1 MSLLIVVTLLQR
13 YRTGDR
19 RYAREYCCSFEK
31 SCLFFLKDF
40 FWACPLKISHLAQED
55 ALLKNSTLCCGIYF
69 VCVLLLVLSLVGV
82 HQNE

>member
-31 SCLFFLKDF
+31 SCLFFLKD
-40 FWACPLKISHLAQED
+40 S
-55 ALLKNSTLCCGIYF
+55 
-69 VCVLLLVLSLVGV
+69 VLGLSSENKSFGARGRSP
-82 HQNE
+82 EE